1 VRTVLAICC
10 LASLLSCSEGPP
22 GKSTPEARQGESEV
36 SQQTADANAQGCAAT
51 WQEAGEGVRYRTAG
65 CRGGGGGIELHVVEL
80 DPKLWSIDA
89 VDGPRRAMSD
99 AVAASGARFAINA
112 NFFDVNDRSLGLI
125 VSGGKTLR
133 QAHPVSWQSIFSID
147 RDGSAHITRRDD
159 WVRTPPGVVTAV
171 QAGPGLVVNGARN
184 RVAKAQP
191 SLRSGVC
198 ITDEGKVRFFVTA
211 PGSFA
216 DVHEMVEL
224 AARSDSEDGLGC
236 SDAMLF
242 DGGPSAQMYLETP
255 GKKIS
260 MEGDAV
266 TAFLV
271 ARPRSGRL

>member
-1 VRTVLAICC
+1 MRILAIGC
-10 LASLLSCSEGPP
+10 LAVLLSCSKRPAE
-22 GKSTPEARQGESEV
+22 KSTPLETTEGGSAQV
-36 SQQTADANAQGCAAT
+36 LQQKHGDDAQRCVDE
-51 WQEAGEGVRYRTAG
+51 WQQVDDGVRYRTAG
-65 CRGGGGGIELHVVEL
+65 CRDGGSGFELHVVEM

-89 VDGPRRAMSD
+89 VDGPRRPMTD
-99 AVAASGARFAINA
+99 AVAAADARFAINA
-112 NFFDVNDRSLGLI
+112 NFFDVNDRSLGLV

-147 RDGSAHITRRDD
+147 RDGAARITRRND
-159 WVRTPPGVVTAV
+159 WDRTPPGVVTAV
-171 QAGPGLVVNGARN
+171 QAGPSLVVKGARN
-184 RVAKAQP
+184 RVAKAEP

-198 ITDEGKVRFFVTA
+198 VTAAGRIRFFVTA

-224 AARSDSEDGLGC
+224 AAKSEAENGMGC

-260 MEGDAV
+260 MDGDVV

-271 ARPRSGRL
+271 GRPRR